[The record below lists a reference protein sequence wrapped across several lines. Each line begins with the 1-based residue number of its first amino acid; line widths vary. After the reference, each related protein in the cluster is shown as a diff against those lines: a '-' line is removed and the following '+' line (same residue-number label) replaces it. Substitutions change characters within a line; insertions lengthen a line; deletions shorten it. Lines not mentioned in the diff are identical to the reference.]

1 LPINDSNSQVCNL
14 LEKKLDV
21 MKLQTQIRDSR
32 LYLSGWFRH
41 RILRRYLAL
50 DHKPCDTLLD
60 VGGGTGNIS
69 YHFKND
75 FKALILVDISAQ
87 SLKNLEKSLFHPLGA
102 DGLALPLKNGSVD
115 RILSVDFQ
123 EHLQPDQIPNLL
135 RELHRVLKP
144 GGILAVFTSCYGF
157 SLRRLLFRLQGLPS
171 KERLDW
177 SDWARD
183 DHLNRPTPAEH
194 VSNAIVSGFE
204 IKNHCYYG
212 HFFDPLARRFHQLL
226 MRLYLAT
233 GNRHQGADLE
243 NLAAGYRSSQP
254 SAWVELY
261 FRMLILF
268 AYLDKV
274 LLGKIPGSAIFL
286 MLHKPDA

>member
-1 LPINDSNSQVCNL
+1 
-14 LEKKLDV
+14 

-75 FKALILVDISAQ
+75 FKTIIVVDVSAQ
-87 SLKNLEKSLFHPLGA
+87 ALNDLEKSLYHPVRA
-102 DGLALPLKNGSVD
+102 DGLVIPLKNDSVD

-135 RELHRVLKP
+135 QELNRVLKP

-171 KERLDW
+171 RGRLDW
-177 SDWARD
+177 SDWALD
-183 DHLNRPTPAEH
+183 GHLNRPTPAEH
-194 VSNAIVSGFE
+194 LNYAITSGFA
-204 IKNHCYYG
+204 IKNYCFYG
-212 HFFDPLARRFHQLL
+212 HFFDPLARRFYQLL
-226 MRLYLAT
+226 MRVYLAAA
-233 GNRHQGADLE
+233 NRHQKVDPE
-243 NLAAGYRSSQP
+243 NLVAGYRSGQP
-254 SAWVELY
+254 SAGVELY
-261 FRMLILF
+261 FRLLILF
-268 AYLDKV
+268 AYLDKF

-286 MLHKPDA
+286 MLRKPDS

>member
-1 LPINDSNSQVCNL
+1 MKSQV
-14 LEKKLDV
+14 
-21 MKLQTQIRDSR
+21 QIRDSR
-32 LYLSGWFRH
+32 RYLSGWFRH

-75 FKALILVDISAQ
+75 FKTIIVMDVSAQ
-87 SLKNLEKSLFHPLGA
+87 ALNDLEKSLYHPVRA
-102 DGLALPLKNGSVD
+102 DGLVIPLKNDSVD

-135 RELHRVLKP
+135 QELNRVLKP

-171 KERLDW
+171 RGRLDW
-177 SDWARD
+177 SDWALD
-183 DHLNRPTPAEH
+183 GHLNRPTPTEH
-194 VSNAIVSGFE
+194 LNYAITSGFA
-204 IKNHCYYG
+204 IKNYCFYG

-226 MRLYLAT
+226 MRLYLAAA
-233 GNRHQGADLE
+233 NRHQKVDPE
-243 NLAAGYRSSQP
+243 NLAAGYRSGQP
-254 SAWVELY
+254 SAGVELY
-261 FRMLILF
+261 FRLLILF
-268 AYLDKV
+268 AYLDKF

-286 MLHKPDA
+286 MLRKPDS

>member
-1 LPINDSNSQVCNL
+1 MKSQA
-14 LEKKLDV
+14 
-21 MKLQTQIRDSR
+21 QIRDSR
-32 LYLSGWFRH
+32 RYLSGWFRH

-50 DHKPCDTLLD
+50 EHKPCDTLLD

-75 FKALILVDISAQ
+75 FKNLILVDISAQ
-87 SLKNLEKSLFHPLGA
+87 SLKDLEKSLFHPLRA

-123 EHLQPDQIPNLL
+123 EHLPPDQIPNLL
-135 RELHRVLKP
+135 EELHRVLKP
-144 GGILAVFTSCYGF
+144 GGFLAVFTSCYGF
-157 SLRRLLFRLQGLPS
+157 SLRRLLFKIQGLPS

-183 DHLNRPTPAEH
+183 GHLNRPRPAEH
-194 VSNAIVSGFE
+194 VNYAITSGFQ
-204 IKNHCYYG
+204 IKNYCYYG
-212 HFFDPLARRFHQLL
+212 HFFDPLARRFHQLI
-226 MRLYLAT
+226 MRLYLSAS
-233 GNRHQGADLE
+233 NRHQGVDPKDL
-243 NLAAGYRSSQP
+243 AVGYRAGQP
-254 SAWVELY
+254 SVWIELY
-261 FRMLILF
+261 FRILILF

-286 MLHKPDA
+286 MLCKPDSRRKDRLS